1 MLDYSIIIPV
11 FNKAELTRNC
21 LATLPPTLAGAG
33 EGEVIVVDNA
43 SSDETP
49 EVVAAFPWLKVIRNE
64 RNLGFAAANNQG
76 AAAASGRFMVLLNN
90 DTQAFPGW
98 LAAMLATARED
109 GVGAVGAK
117 LLYPNDTFQHGGV
130 VVSRSVFGHPTFTP
144 FHYALNVGKDDR
156 DANERHDYE
165 AVTGA
170 CLVTPRDLYL
180 ELGGL
185 DETFWNGYEDV
196 DYCLK
201 VRHRGL
207 RVVYESKATL
217 YHFESKSG
225 VQRFRK
231 VWWNI
236 ATLEERWR
244 DSVPCDFPKRMVES
258 GRIVALDRQPGVT
271 AFVVRPT
278 PSTIAVVHG
287 PEREDREDFAST
299 LRANRS
305 VIAEIIFCSNETAV
319 ETVRRAMEV
328 RGERY
333 LALVASDARLEA
345 GWLDE
350 LITQTLTPENVA
362 AATYAPELPC
372 GENVGAL
379 ATDAR
384 CTLLW
389 LKRFPQHLTI
399 GDFPT
404 LGGAVAD
411 LLLRTLELERGTR
424 GVRVPIASLP
434 PLTNDPLFESMHGMP
449 LANVFDTDALAVERV
464 VRRRRIPPRGL
475 VSIVTLSWNAP
486 AFTQK
491 ALDSIA
497 KYTSEPYEV
506 VVVDNGSKP
515 ETVEMLRAIDD
526 PHVRVI
532 YNPSNLGYAG
542 GNNQGIAA
550 ASGDHVVLLNNDVI
564 VTEGWLDGLLD
575 PFRRIPGIG
584 ITAPRSNKVVGH
596 QQLPIV
602 NYSDETSLVAFAAE
616 RRERWA
622 RTGYFADRAIGL
634 CLCVDRSVI
643 DQIGGMD
650 ERFGM
655 GNFEDDD
662 FCLRARAAG
671 YGIYVC
677 DDVFIHHFGS
687 QSFAANNVDYARTM
701 NENWAKFA
709 QKWGL
714 PQAFPAD
721 GYQAR
726 PLYTRGF
733 DRAKHFF
740 ALPRTAP
747 HTTEAVEEAWLPD
760 ARILF
765 YTSVRDET
773 EWSAAA
779 EFAKR
784 FVRAFKRDDRA
795 CFAIG
800 LFGDPVAETAAA
812 RIERIFAREKIDPEA
827 SADVLLSDESDHD
840 TWRSTLQAEGGVH
853 IVDLPDRSPSALRRL
868 AESR

>member
-1 MLDYSIIIPV
+1 MLDYSIIVPV

-21 LATLPPTLAGAG
+21 LATLPPTLAGGG

-49 EVVAAFPWLKVIRNE
+49 EVLAAFPWIKVIRNE

-76 AAAASGRFMVLLNN
+76 AAMASGRFLVLLNN

-98 LAAMLATARED
+98 LTAMLAAACED

-117 LLYPNDTFQHGGV
+117 LLYPNDTFQHAGV
-130 VVSRSVFGHPTFTP
+130 VVSRAVFGHPTFTP
-144 FHYALNVGKDDR
+144 FHYALNVAKDDR
-156 DANERHDYE
+156 DANEPHDYE

-170 CLVTPRDLYL
+170 CLLTPRDLYL

-201 VRHRGL
+201 VRRRGL
-207 RVVYESKATL
+207 RVVYEPKATL

-225 VQRFRK
+225 IQRFRK

-244 DSVPCDFPKRMVES
+244 DEVPCDFPKRMVES

-278 PSTIAVVHG
+278 PSTVAIVHG
-287 PEREDREDFAST
+287 PAPEDRDGFAAM
-299 LRANRS
+299 LRANTS
-305 VIAEIIFCSNETAV
+305 PMSELVWCSDEAAV
-319 ETVRRAMEV
+319 ETLRKAMDI

-333 LALVASDARLEA
+333 VALIASGARLEP

-372 GENVGAL
+372 GENVGSL

-384 CTLLW
+384 CTLLF

-424 GVRVPIASLP
+424 GVRMPIASLP
-434 PLTNDPLFESMHGMP
+434 PLADDPVFESMHGMP
-449 LANVFDTDALAVERV
+449 LARVFDTDALAVERV
-464 VRRRRIPPRGL
+464 VRKRRVAPRGL

-486 AFTQK
+486 TFTQK

-532 YNPSNLGYAG
+532 YNASNLGYAG

-550 ASGDHVVLLNNDVI
+550 ANGDHVVLLNNDVI
-564 VTEGWLDGLLD
+564 VTEDWLDGLLD

-584 ITAPRSNKVVGH
+584 VTAPRSNKVVGH
-596 QQLPIV
+596 QQLPV
-602 NYSDETSLVAFAAE
+602 VSYNDEASLFSFAAE
-616 RRERWA
+616 RRECWA

-634 CLCVDRSVI
+634 CLCIDRLVV

-662 FCLRARAAG
+662 FCLRTRAAG

-687 QSFAANNVDYARTM
+687 QSFAANNVDYAKTM
-701 NENWAKFA
+701 NENWSKFA

-714 PQAFPAD
+714 PPAFPVN

-733 DRAKHFF
+733 DRAEHYF
-740 ALPRTAP
+740 ALPQIAP
-747 HTTEAVEEAWLPD
+747 GGAEAVEKAWFPD
-760 ARILF
+760 TRIMF
-765 YTSVRDET
+765 YTAVRDES
-773 EWSAAA
+773 EWRAAA

-795 CFAIG
+795 CFTIG
-800 LFGDPVAETAAA
+800 LFGQPVAETAAT
-812 RIERIFAREKIDPEA
+812 RIERILAREKIDPEA
-827 SADVLLSDESDHD
+827 SADVLLSDESNHAA
-840 TWRSTLQAEGGVH
+840 WKSALEAEGAVH
-853 IVDLPDRSPSALRRL
+853 IVDLRDRSPSALRRL
-868 AESR
+868 AETG